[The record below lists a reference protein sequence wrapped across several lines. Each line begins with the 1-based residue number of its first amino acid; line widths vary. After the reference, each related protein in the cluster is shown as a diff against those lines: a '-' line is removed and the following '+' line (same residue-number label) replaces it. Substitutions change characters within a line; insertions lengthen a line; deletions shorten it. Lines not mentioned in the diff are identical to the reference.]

1 MLKIINAVEDIE
13 NLFMNGIFKL
23 EYWNTYMDSLLPN
36 HKNLFLD
43 DMSQTVAT
51 GRFTFENDYLP
62 VLNAVLLKEEKRN
75 KAIKSFSL
83 VTENLNEKIYKTF
96 EKSINATIMLYVG
109 LCNGAGWVV
118 NIDSEQ
124 YVLLGIEKII
134 ELDWCDTKA
143 MYGLIYHELGH
154 IYQMQHGVLTR
165 EYKGSDSF
173 LWQLFTEGIAMYFEQ
188 RLMADDNFFH
198 QNVNG
203 WMNWCDANIYRIK
216 VDFNNDLANM
226 SRSNQRYFGDWV
238 NYYGKPDVG
247 YYLGARFVQW
257 LNKRYTFDEMIHF
270 DISIIKV
277 EWNSYL
283 ECCT

>member
-1 MLKIINAVEDIE
+1 
-13 NLFMNGIFKL
+13 
-23 EYWNTYMDSLLPN
+23 
-36 HKNLFLD
+36 
-43 DMSQTVAT
+43 
-51 GRFTFENDYLP
+51 
-62 VLNAVLLKEEKRN
+62 
-75 KAIKSFSL
+75 
-83 VTENLNEKIYKTF
+83 
-96 EKSINATIMLYVG
+96 
-109 LCNGAGWVV
+109 
-118 NIDSEQ
+118 
-124 YVLLGIEKII
+124 
-134 ELDWCDTKA
+134 
-143 MYGLIYHELGH
+143 
-154 IYQMQHGVLTR
+154 
-165 EYKGSDSF
+165 
-173 LWQLFTEGIAMYFEQ
+173 
-188 RLMADDNFFH
+188 MADDNFFH

-277 EWNSYL
+277 EWNSCL

>member
-1 MLKIINAVEDIE
+1 
-13 NLFMNGIFKL
+13 
-23 EYWNTYMDSLLPN
+23 
-36 HKNLFLD
+36 
-43 DMSQTVAT
+43 
-51 GRFTFENDYLP
+51 
-62 VLNAVLLKEEKRN
+62 
-75 KAIKSFSL
+75 
-83 VTENLNEKIYKTF
+83 
-96 EKSINATIMLYVG
+96 
-109 LCNGAGWVV
+109 
-118 NIDSEQ
+118 
-124 YVLLGIEKII
+124 
-134 ELDWCDTKA
+134 
-143 MYGLIYHELGH
+143 
-154 IYQMQHGVLTR
+154 
-165 EYKGSDSF
+165 
-173 LWQLFTEGIAMYFEQ
+173 
-188 RLMADDNFFH
+188 MADDNFFH

>member
-43 DMSQTVAT
+43 DMSQTVTT

-62 VLNAVLLKEEKRN
+62 ILNAVLLKEEKIN

-83 VTENLNEKIYKTF
+83 VTENLNEKICKTF
-96 EKSINATIMLYVG
+96 GKSINATIMLYVG

-118 NIDSEQ
+118 NLDSEQ

-134 ELDWCDTKA
+134 ELDWYDTKA

-257 LNKRYTFDEMIHF
+257 LNKRYTFDEMINF

>member
-43 DMSQTVAT
+43 DMSQTVTT
-51 GRFTFENDYLP
+51 GGFIFENDYLP
-62 VLNAVLLKEEKRN
+62 ILNAVLLKEEKRN

-96 EKSINATIMLYVG
+96 GKSINATIMLYVG

-118 NIDSEQ
+118 NLDSEQ

-173 LWQLFTEGIAMYFEQ
+173 LWQLFTEGIAMYFE
-188 RLMADDNFFH
+188 
-198 QNVNG
+198 
-203 WMNWCDANIYRIK
+203 
-216 VDFNNDLANM
+216 
-226 SRSNQRYFGDWV
+226 
-238 NYYGKPDVG
+238 
-247 YYLGARFVQW
+247 
-257 LNKRYTFDEMIHF
+257 
-270 DISIIKV
+270 
-277 EWNSYL
+277 
-283 ECCT
+283 

>member
-1 MLKIINAVEDIE
+1 
-13 NLFMNGIFKL
+13 
-23 EYWNTYMDSLLPN
+23 
-36 HKNLFLD
+36 
-43 DMSQTVAT
+43 
-51 GRFTFENDYLP
+51 
-62 VLNAVLLKEEKRN
+62 
-75 KAIKSFSL
+75 
-83 VTENLNEKIYKTF
+83 
-96 EKSINATIMLYVG
+96 MLYVG

-118 NIDSEQ
+118 NLDSEQ

-216 VDFNNDLANM
+216 VDFNNDLANICHEAIK
-226 SRSNQRYFGDWV
+226 GILEI
-238 NYYGKPDVG
+238 G
-247 YYLGARFVQW
+247 
-257 LNKRYTFDEMIHF
+257 
-270 DISIIKV
+270 SIIMESQMWDITLV
-277 EWNSYL
+277 QDSSNG
-283 ECCT
+283 